1 MGEHVCNDSTVT
13 NAPSSFDTYSLV
25 VLVRPASPTPY
36 DDDRLE
42 AIQEEHLAH
51 LRSLLEAGELLVA
64 GPLSDQ
70 PDERWRGLCLFR
82 KPMEEAVAIMER
94 DPAVRAGRLAVE
106 VMRWWTA
113 EGALAFPLSGVPSSR

>member
-1 MGEHVCNDSTVT
+1 MS

-25 VLVRPASPTPY
+25 VLVRPPSPTAY
-36 DDDRLE
+36 DEARLDE
-42 AIQEEHLAH
+42 IQEEHLGY
-51 LRSLLEAGELLVA
+51 LKLLLESGEMLVA

-82 KPMEEAVAIMER
+82 KTAEEAVAIMQR
-94 DPAVRAGRLAVE
+94 DPAVRAGRLSVE

-113 EGALAFPLSGVPSSR
+113 EGAMAFPLSGVRTGP

>member
-1 MGEHVCNDSTVT
+1 MS

-25 VLVRPASPTPY
+25 VLVRPAEPTPY
-36 DDDRLE
+36 DEARLE
-42 AIQEEHLAH
+42 EIQEEHLGY
-51 LRSLLEAGELLVA
+51 LTSLLESGDLLVA

-82 KPMEEAVAIMER
+82 KPMEEATAIMQR

-106 VMRWWTA
+106 VMRWWTR
-113 EGALAFPLSGVPSSR
+113 EGALAFPLSGEPADT

>member
-1 MGEHVCNDSTVT
+1 MT

-25 VLVRPASPTPY
+25 VLVRPADPTPY
-36 DDDRLE
+36 EEARLE
-42 AIQEEHLAH
+42 EIQEEHLGY
-51 LRSLLEAGELLVA
+51 LKLLLESGQMLVA
-64 GPLSDQ
+64 GPLSEQ

-82 KPMEEAVAIMER
+82 KTVDEAVAIMQQ

-113 EGALAFPLSGVPSSR
+113 EGAMAFPLSGVPSSP